1 MIRMTL
7 DCVRP
12 TRSSVIQIIH
22 CNVDLKCSFINFTK
36 MFVCYY
42 CCTCIFHWYFKR

>member
-12 TRSSVIQIIH
+12 TQSSVIGIIH
-22 CNVDLKCSFINFTK
+22 NKVGLKSFFGSFTK
-36 MFVCYY
+36 MLVCYY
-42 CCTCIFHWYFKR
+42 HYTCIFHLYFTR